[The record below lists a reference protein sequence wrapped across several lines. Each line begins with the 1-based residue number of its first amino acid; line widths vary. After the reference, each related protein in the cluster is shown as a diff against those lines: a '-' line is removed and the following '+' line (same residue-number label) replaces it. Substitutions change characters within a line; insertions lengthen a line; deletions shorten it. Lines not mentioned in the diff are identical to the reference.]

1 VIRTAAPARAG
12 GASLFPDHMGIF
24 DIFRK
29 KKEGGE
35 DERRATLLRT
45 GRVTEGAIFDVITDE
60 AGAIT
65 QVFYNYEIN
74 GVQFESSQTLD
85 PEQRLRPADYFP
97 GARVT
102 VRFNPRQP
110 GNSLVV

>member
-1 VIRTAAPARAG
+1 
-12 GASLFPDHMGIF
+12 MGIL
-24 DIFRK
+24 DIFRRK
-29 KKEGGE
+29 QTGDPEE
-35 DERRATLLRT
+35 ERRAALLRA
-45 GRVTEGAIFDVITDE
+45 GRIAEGSIFDVITDE

-74 GVQFESSQTLD
+74 GVEYESSQTLD
-85 PEQRLRPADYFP
+85 PRQRERSADYFP

-110 GNSLVV
+110 GNSVVV

>member
-1 VIRTAAPARAG
+1 M
-12 GASLFPDHMGIF
+12 SIF

-29 KKEGGE
+29 KPEGGE
-35 DERRATLLRT
+35 AERRASLLRS
-45 GRVTEGAIFDVITDE
+45 GRIAEGSIFDVITDE

-74 GVQFESSQTLD
+74 GVEYESSQLLD
-85 PEQRLRPADYFP
+85 PEQQRRSAEYFP

-110 GNSLVV
+110 GNSVVV

>member
-1 VIRTAAPARAG
+1 
-12 GASLFPDHMGIF
+12 MGILN
-24 DIFRK
+24 IFRRK
-29 KKEGGE
+29 KAG
-35 DERRATLLRT
+35 DETTRRAALLRT
-45 GRVTEGAIFDVITDE
+45 GRITEGSIFDVITDD

-74 GVQFESSQTLD
+74 GVEYESSQTLD
-85 PEQRLRPADYFP
+85 DVQKQRSMDYFP

-110 GNSLVV
+110 GNSVVV

>member
-1 VIRTAAPARAG
+1 
-12 GASLFPDHMGIF
+12 MGIL
-24 DIFRK
+24 DIFKRRK
-29 KKEGGE
+29 TDDEA
-35 DERRATLLRT
+35 ERRKTLLRT
-45 GRVTEGAIFDVITDE
+45 GRITEGSIFDVITDE

-65 QVFYNYEIN
+65 HVFYNYELN
-74 GVQFESSQTLD
+74 GVEYESSQLLD
-85 PEQRLRPADYFP
+85 TDQRLRSGDYFP